1 MTDLKQYLALSLI
14 WISLIPVDERLV
26 HHLVS
31 AWSGVV
37 ARKIPVAWVVG
48 NGVVQSF
55 D

>member
-1 MTDLKQYLALSLI
+1 MTDLKQYLVLSFI
-14 WISLIPVDERLV
+14 GVSLIPVDERLV

-37 ARKIPVAWVVG
+37 ARKIPVAGVIW